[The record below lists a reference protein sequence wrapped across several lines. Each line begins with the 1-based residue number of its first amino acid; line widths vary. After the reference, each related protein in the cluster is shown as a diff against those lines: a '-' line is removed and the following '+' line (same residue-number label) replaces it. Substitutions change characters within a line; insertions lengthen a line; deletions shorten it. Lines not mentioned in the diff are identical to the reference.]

1 MPLEYEIFRGF
12 VRRDSDGDDGDQEE
26 EGKGPADGRRLRRPG
41 RRPLALV
48 LRTGEIL
55 RSKHGLR
62 GDEAPGVWHP
72 AARRLV
78 ERSML
83 KIAHLAS
90 QQDGQVDASQLDGA
104 GRELLQLY
112 LDHQETWQ
120 EVCLVLSSDQ
130 RRRRGS
136 GGSKKG
142 RPSSSAASAASSTT
156 TTTTTTLVLNRP
168 MALKLTPNLARLVLY
183 GSPREDGGR
192 AGGGG
197 GGESSYSD
205 DPRLLPRFLEAFGPE
220 CAVYVGGPDDQDQP
234 AEILHGIRG
243 LEGSVEICPHA
254 GIYVG
259 GLRAAI
265 AGVLEGKH
273 KPMDF
278 RFFVGRHQ
286 YEAGGDGDSPQE
298 DEEEAA
304 LPLHAQVLLG
314 KYQPIA
320 CSRSLVLKQCI
331 SLPKPLWHE
340 VMDMAGGELA
350 EISRLELGKQGRV
363 RFQILDDEDDDEAEG
378 ASGDG
383 GEGEGDD
390 DDEEIVDELSE
401 LERFDDEDDDEP

>member
-1 MPLEYEIFRGF
+1 
-12 VRRDSDGDDGDQEE
+12 
-26 EGKGPADGRRLRRPG
+26 
-41 RRPLALV
+41 
-48 LRTGEIL
+48 
-55 RSKHGLR
+55 
-62 GDEAPGVWHP
+62 
-72 AARRLV
+72 
-78 ERSML
+78 
-83 KIAHLAS
+83 
-90 QQDGQVDASQLDGA
+90 
-104 GRELLQLY
+104 
-112 LDHQETWQ
+112 
-120 EVCLVLSSDQ
+120 
-130 RRRRGS
+130 
-136 GGSKKG
+136 
-142 RPSSSAASAASSTT
+142 
-156 TTTTTTLVLNRP
+156 

-183 GSPREDGGR
+183 GSPREDGG
-192 AGGGG
+192 AGGSGG
-197 GGESSYSD
+197 AASSSD

-234 AEILHGIRG
+234 AEILHGIEG

-265 AGVLEGKH
+265 AGVLEGKY

-286 YEAGGDGDSPQE
+286 YEAGGDGDSAQE
-298 DEEEAA
+298 GDEEEEAV

-314 KYQPIA
+314 KYQPVA

-363 RFQILDDEDDDEAEG
+363 RFQILDDNGEEIEG
-378 ASGDG
+378 ESGDAA
-383 GEGEGDD
+383 EEEGDD